1 MATVTWTDRAVGGGV
16 PRICPAPAYPRRRSP
31 RSPRLRSPTE
41 AGGRYSEADPGSDA
55 DTDAPALPEPG
66 SFPKA
71 GEVSVVGSGINNHNW
86 THRRCIVIDPSYIE
100 EVLIPEDKLQARIA
114 ELGAAV
120 SRDYAGQDL
129 LLLAVLK
136 GSVLFL
142 ADLMR
147 HITVPHAIDFMA
159 TSSYGTAFESSG
171 VVRILKIDQSIE
183 DRDVL
188 IVEDIIDTGRTLDYL
203 VRILRARPASFPG
216 DLHAPEQACQAG
228 GDVPVK
234 YIGFNIPDKFVLGY
248 GLDFHEKYR
257 NLPYVAVLEPKH

>member
-1 MATVTWTDRAVGGGV
+1 M
-16 PRICPAPAYPRRRSP
+16 
-31 RSPRLRSPTE
+31 
-41 AGGRYSEADPGSDA
+41 
-55 DTDAPALPEPG
+55 
-66 SFPKA
+66 
-71 GEVSVVGSGINNHNW
+71 
-86 THRRCIVIDPSYIE
+86 IDPSYIE
-100 EVLIPEDKLQARIA
+100 EVLIPEDTLQARIA

-120 SRDYAGQDL
+120 SRDYAGRDL

-171 VVRILKIDQSIE
+171 VVRILKDLDQSIE

-203 VRILRARPASFPG
+203 VRILRARRPASLEICTLLNKP
-216 DLHAPEQACQAG
+216 ARREV
-228 GDVPVK
+228 DVPVK
-234 YIGFNIPDKFVLGY
+234 YIGFDIPDKFVLGY
-248 GLDFHEKYR
+248 GLDFQEKYR
-257 NLPYVAVLEPKH
+257 NLPYVAVLEPKHYAGE